1 MQSLR
6 IYTKEK
12 KKREKQEVMEGGK
25 AGGRRNCACSKG
37 KSGEITE
44 ILRDLNNK

>member
-12 KKREKQEVMEGGK
+12 KKREKQEGIEGGR
-25 AGGRRNCACSKG
+25 AGGRRNRACSKG

-44 ILRDLNNK
+44 ILRNLNK